1 MITFTSKGN
10 WKKTFNFLEKAKY
23 HYYLDHLDKFGEE
36 GVRALSLAT
45 PKDTGLTANSWY
57 YRIRE
62 TKNGVTIEWLNS
74 NIADYVSVALIL
86 QYGHATGTGG
96 YVRGTDYINPA
107 MKSIF
112 DKIAKDAWEELNNYS
127 QPIGANFK

>member
-10 WKKTFNFLEKAKY
+10 WKKTFNFLEKARY
-23 HYYLDHLDKFGEE
+23 HYYLNNLDKFGEE

-62 TKNGVTIEWLNS
+62 TKSGVTIEWLNS

-96 YVRGTDYINPA
+96 YVRGVDYINPA